1 MSRPFC
7 DMAYT
12 SHEEEIVIMENE
24 SKKKYSEI
32 SIKEELNE
40 NEIPAQSEKLDHNE
54 SNCLT
59 ETLDFDEN
67 VFRPYNCKD
76 CDSAFEFNKD
86 LILHK
91 ESIHERKEIFKC
103 SICLKSFCQENY
115 VSLHTCKEWFR
126 PGRSKY
132 PSQK

>member
-1 MSRPFC
+1 MSGPFC
-7 DMAYT
+7 DMEYT

-24 SKKKYSEI
+24 SKKKYFEI
-32 SIKEELNE
+32 SINEELNE
-40 NEIPAQSEKLDHNE
+40 NEIPSHSEKLDRDE

-67 VFRPYNCKD
+67 VFRPYICKE

-86 LILHK
+86 LILRK

-126 PGRSKY
+126 PGKSKY

>member
-1 MSRPFC
+1 MSGPLC
-7 DMAYT
+7 NIGYT

-24 SKKKYSEI
+24 PKKKYFEI
-32 SIKEELNE
+32 PIREELNQ
-40 NEIPAQSEKLDHNE
+40 NEIPAQSEKLDHDE

-59 ETLDFDEN
+59 ETLDIDEN

>member
-32 SIKEELNE
+32 YIKEELNE

-59 ETLDFDEN
+59 ETLDFDES
-67 VFRPYNCKD
+67 VFRPYSCKD

-86 LILHK
+86 FILHK

>member
-1 MSRPFC
+1 MK
-7 DMAYT
+7 
-12 SHEEEIVIMENE
+12 EWKNE
-24 SKKKYSEI
+24 RKKERKNER
-32 SIKEELNE
+32 KNERKKE
-40 NEIPAQSEKLDHNE
+40 NEIPDQSERLDHDE

-59 ETLDFDEN
+59 ETLDFDES
-67 VFRPYNCKD
+67 VFRPYSCKD
-76 CDSAFEFNKD
+76 CDSAFEFSKD

>member
-32 SIKEELNE
+32 SIKKELNE

-59 ETLDFDEN
+59 ETLDFDES
-67 VFRPYNCKD
+67 VFRPYSCKD
-76 CDSAFEFNKD
+76 CDSAFEFSKD